1 MSSNKREIQF
11 VLNGNDRAVFCDP
24 TQRLLDIIRDDLR
37 LTGTKEGC
45 GIGECGACT
54 VVLNDRAVT
63 SCLVF
68 AGQADGGRI
77 LTVEGL
83 ADLESGRVLQE
94 CFVEKGAVQCGFC
107 TPGMLMSAYA
117 LLLRNPNPTRD
128 EIRLA
133 LSGNLCRCTGYLPI
147 LDAVEEAASRIAGKG
162 RTDAEKTK

>member
-1 MSSNKREIQF
+1 MRENTREIQF
-11 VLNGNDRAVFCDP
+11 ILNGKSRTVSCNP
-24 TQRLLDIIRDDLR
+24 TLRLLDVIRDDLR

-54 VVLNDRAVT
+54 VVLNDKAVA
-63 SCLVF
+63 SCLVL
-68 AGQADGGRI
+68 AGQADDGRI

-83 ADLESGRVLQE
+83 AELEVGRILQE
-94 CFVEKGAVQCGFC
+94 CFIEKGAVQCGFC

-117 LLLRNPNPTRD
+117 LLLRNPKPTRD

-147 LDAVEEAASRIAGKG
+147 LDAVEEAANRIAGKNRMG
-162 RTDAEKTK
+162 AE